1 MFRARRHWLLLV
13 IPYLWIVFA
22 VPLINRIHYEPGG
35 IPFLMLWM
43 GAGVVVTSLSVGA
56 VFSIDRRRKT
66 QGNAGSTS
74 GTEGGLN

>member
-22 VPLINRIHYEPGG
+22 IPLVNRIHYEPAG

-43 GAGVVVTSLSVGA
+43 AAGVVVTSLSVGA
-56 VFSIDRRRKT
+56 VYSIDRRRRKSR
-66 QGNAGSTS
+66 GSVDS
-74 GTEGGLN
+74 GGPDGGMN